1 MKRWGRQKMN
11 RRRRDEEQEV
21 MKDEYSDEDVE
32 E

>member
-21 MKDEYSDEDVE
+21 MKDEYSDEDV
-32 E
+32 